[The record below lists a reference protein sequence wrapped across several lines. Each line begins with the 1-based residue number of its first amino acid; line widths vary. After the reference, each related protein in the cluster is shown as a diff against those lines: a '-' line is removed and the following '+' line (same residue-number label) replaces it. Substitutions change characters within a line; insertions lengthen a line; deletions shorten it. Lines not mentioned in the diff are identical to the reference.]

1 MNRFFLL
8 LLCITFTLQGVAQN
22 SAEDRYY
29 FHVNIANSASLTIEQ
44 HPDGGRLNIQNRKD
58 PLETEIYENFKVFT
72 FEKAFPST
80 RNKMLQ
86 SVFSIAT
93 NDVGLLSQL
102 KHNFPEKYTRIDQ
115 FYPNEN
121 SYYPNDYGETSPNE
135 NLGVALKL
143 HDLDLIDAPGAWGI
157 TKGSKKVV
165 IGISDG
171 KVDSTSADIKGR
183 VSTYLK
189 YFNNTKGNVCV
200 HGTNVAAIAAGN
212 MDDAHGRPGLCSGCD
227 VITNGYGM
235 FKYVEELVAAGAKV
249 INTSWVTC
257 GMGTYHENIEARINE
272 WYDDGIIIVASAGNG
287 KDCNK
292 EDDYGSDDYG
302 YPASFEKVISVT
314 GVYAANEN
322 PSDST
327 FIGKEGK
334 KATTHLKDRH
344 IRELAIDDNGK
355 LYAKYW
361 RWAMQFNESVDICAP
376 IETYLAGDAVC
387 GEKKPTSYGGATST
401 AAPYITG
408 VIGLMWSANYCLS
421 AYEIE
426 SILKLTSAPIDHLE
440 GNERFVGKLG
450 SGRVNAHE
458 AVKMA
463 RDLTLPDGTVLIS
476 ERDFSRFHF
485 ELKQAPNNIRIQNQ
499 TFRDSATVAFTGK
512 RAIQLKPGTHL
523 KPDRSG
529 YVSLQI
535 DPDIS
540 YKECFPTPVKK
551 YTSVYPERKLLP
563 STINKDIQKEN
574 RFSKKSKVAATRKS
588 FKVSLDHAMKAI
600 LVSPLRKI
608 EASYTVTIYTKDNTL
623 YFTQEFG
630 PERIATIPH
639 QSFQETSV
647 VLKIVSGD
655 ISETHTLNI
664 PR

>member
-1 MNRFFLL
+1 MSKRLFLFFFICIHLQLL
-8 LLCITFTLQGVAQN
+8 SQQAD
-22 SAEDRYY
+22 EERYY
-29 FHVNIANSASLTIEQ
+29 FHTNIADAASLTIKDNN
-44 HPDGGRLNIQNRKD
+44 DGTLKIKNRRNTI
-58 PLETEIYENFKVFT
+58 ETKIYEKFTVFS
-72 FEKAFPST
+72 FEKAFPTT

-86 SVFSIAT
+86 SVYSIVT

-121 SYYPNDYGETSPNE
+121 SYYPNDYGETSPNK

-183 VSTYLK
+183 VSNYLK
-189 YFNNTKGNVCV
+189 YFNNTKGNVCA
-200 HGTNVAAIAAGN
+200 HGTNVTAIAAGN
-212 MDDAHGRPGLCSGCD
+212 SDNAHGRPGLCSGCD
-227 VITNGYGM
+227 VITNGYGS

-257 GMGTYHENIEARINE
+257 GMGPYHENIEARIDE
-272 WYDDGIIIVASAGNG
+272 FYEDGIIIVASAGNG

-302 YPASFEKVISVT
+302 YPASFEKVLSVT

-322 PSDST
+322 PSDSL

-334 KATTHLKDRH
+334 RATTHLKDRH
-344 IRELAIDDNGK
+344 IRELAVGNDGK

-361 RWAMQFNESVDICAP
+361 KWAMQFNESVDICAP

-421 AYEIE
+421 SYEIE
-426 SILKLTSAPIDHLE
+426 SILKLTSAPIDHLQ
-440 GNERFVGKLG
+440 GNERFAGKLG

-463 RDLTLPDGTVLIS
+463 RDLTLPEGRVLIS
-476 ERDFSRFHF
+476 GRDFSRFHF

-499 TFRDSATVAFTGK
+499 VFRDSATVAFNAK

-529 YVSLQI
+529 YVSLKI
-535 DPDIS
+535 DPEIV
-540 YKECFPTPVKK
+540 YTECFPKPVKK
-551 YTSVYPERKLLP
+551 YPSVYPERKSAPRTSTKTPASKQKISSTLRVAKEKKLFRTTIDRSLKSIVISP
-563 STINKDIQKEN
+563 SE
-574 RFSKKSKVAATRKS
+574 
-588 FKVSLDHAMKAI
+588 
-600 LVSPLRKI
+600 
-608 EASYTVTIYTKDNTL
+608 TVTQAFVVKIFTKDNTL
-623 YFTQEFG
+623 YYSQEFDSK
-630 PERIATIPH
+630 RIATIPY
-639 QSFQETSV
+639 QSFTETSV
-647 VLKIVSGD
+647 VVRITSEG

-664 PR
+664 TP